1 LGSLILF
8 VDGAS
13 RGNPGPSAYGALL
26 LDEAGAT
33 LAELSESIGE
43 TTNNVAEYRGL
54 IAGLTKALDFT
65 PDFLTVKSDSLLL
78 TQQLLL
84 RFRVKDPKLLPLF
97 DQAKALLKV
106 FPRVEI
112 LHIPREQNR
121 QADTLANN
129 ALDREAARGKLP
141 GTSQL

>member
-1 LGSLILF
+1 MILF

-33 LAELSESIGE
+33 LAELSESIGVA
-43 TTNNVAEYRGL
+43 TNNVAEYRGL

-65 PDFLTVKSDSLLL
+65 PDLLTVKSDSLLL

-97 DQAKALLKV
+97 DQAKDLLKA

-129 ALDREAARGKLP
+129 ALEREVTLGKP
-141 GTSQL
+141 PATSPS